1 MPNINEL
8 DKLPPG
14 PIEPGNL
21 ELVQKVPFKLLD
33 KFEWCEIDLKDDE

>member
-1 MPNINEL
+1 VNDDLKKKLNVKHQFWETQPMPNINEL

-21 ELVQKVPFKLLD
+21 ELV
-33 KFEWCEIDLKDDE
+33 